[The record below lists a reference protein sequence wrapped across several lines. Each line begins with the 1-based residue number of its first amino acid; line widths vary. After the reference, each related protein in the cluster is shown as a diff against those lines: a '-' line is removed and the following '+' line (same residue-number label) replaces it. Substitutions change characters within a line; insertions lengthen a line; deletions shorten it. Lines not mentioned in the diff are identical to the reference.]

1 MLSDGAK
8 HGNQQNNIVAKMC
21 ESRLMTSSE
30 NQTIYVEYGA
40 GKAGLSSFVA
50 MKLEEQHT

>member
-50 MKLEEQHT
+50 MKLEE